1 MNRSKTLEAMA
12 IALYEHATGM
22 KWSDGTGLTKGK
34 MVEFAEVALTA
45 CESRL
50 QAEGMTVVPRRVLE
64 RIVNLSDCALAVSEA
79 EDALAASD
87 GKALLQKAAAE
98 RSGANSNPPQEKDA

>member
-50 QAEGMTVVPRRVLE
+50 QAEGMAVVPIAEIQFARDAVEDWAGYADDYFKKRHDLAGDLA
-64 RIVNLSDCALAVSEA
+64 RIEA
-79 EDALAASD
+79 MLAAHT
-87 GKALLQKAAAE
+87 
-98 RSGANSNPPQEKDA
+98 QEKDA